1 MEITVNYPAR
11 TIVKKVKYIKFNLA
25 NNTATVE
32 LLGEHPEMITID
44 LSEKVLTSTKLKT
57 IREFIAQIIADASGV
72 KIEDIP
78 QTEILKKKLESKTK

>member
-11 TIVKKVKYIKFNLA
+11 TIVKKVKNIKFNFDQ
-25 NNTATVE
+25 NTATVE
-32 LLGEHPEMITID
+32 LLGEHPEMIQID
-44 LSEKVLTSTKLKT
+44 LREKELTATKLKT

-78 QTEILKKKLESKTK
+78 QTEILKNESKQIV